1 MLSSSIPGRQG
12 YVIEHGPAARFA
24 WMLGRLRVEVVL
36 GLELGEPLSR
46 TVRAMKM
53 NRAILR
59 TFALSL
65 VAAASAACG
74 NPPAAQSPLGAAPPA
89 SSATLVQAPPP
100 RVPTPRDALLALSK
114 RDHTLAIVDPASLA
128 VLAKVPVGD
137 DPHEVVATADGRTA
151 YVSNYGGGTL
161 HTLSAVDLVAQA
173 PLPAVDLGPLLGPHG
188 LAVKGDKIWFTAE
201 GSKVVGSYDLKS
213 HAIDWVLGTGQDRT
227 HMIAVADDL
236 RRIVTTNVASAT
248 VTFLEKVAAPPPG
261 PPPGAPP
268 PGMQGPPPGGPPGGW
283 ARERWMNTVVPVGRG
298 DEGFDVS
305 PDGREIWVANAE
317 PGTIS
322 ILDSVSKTVTQTLD
336 AGAQGANR
344 LKFTPDGKHVLVS
357 SLHGGGLIV
366 YDAHARTLEKR
377 VPVGRGTS
385 GILVEPGGKRAF
397 VACSPD
403 DDVAV
408 LDLQTMTVVGHLAVG
423 REPDGLAWATRP

>member
-1 MLSSSIPGRQG
+1 
-12 YVIEHGPAARFA
+12 
-24 WMLGRLRVEVVL
+24 
-36 GLELGEPLSR
+36 
-46 TVRAMKM
+46 MKM
-53 NRAILR
+53 NRTILR
-59 TFALSL
+59 AVAPCF
-65 VAAASAACG
+65 VAAASAGCG
-74 NPPAAQSPLGAAPPA
+74 SPPAAGSPQGAAPA
-89 SSATLVQAPPP
+89 SSATLAQAPPP

-114 RDHTLAIVDPASLA
+114 RDHTLAIVDPSSLA

-137 DPHEVVATADGRTA
+137 NPHEVVATGDGRTA

-161 HTLSAVDLVAQA
+161 HTLSVVNLVAQA

-201 GSKVVGSYDLKS
+201 GSKVVGSYNLKS

-227 HMIAVADDL
+227 HMIAVADNL
-236 RRIVTTNVASAT
+236 RHVVTTNVASGT

-261 PPPGAPP
+261 PPPSAP
-268 PGMQGPPPGGPPGGW
+268 PGMQGPPPGGPPRGW

-305 PDGREIWVANAE
+305 PDGKEIWVANAE

-322 ILDSVSKTVTQTLD
+322 ILDSVSKTVTQTID
-336 AGAQGANR
+336 AGAPGANR
-344 LKFTPDGKHVLVS
+344 LKFTPDGKRVLVS
-357 SLHGGGLIV
+357 VLRGGGLIV
-366 YDAHARTLEKR
+366 YDAQARTLEKR
-377 VPVGRGTS
+377 IPVGRGTS

-403 DDVAV
+403 DDVAIV
-408 LDLQTMTVVGHLAVG
+408 DLQTMTVVGHLAVG
-423 REPDGLAWATRP
+423 RQPDGLAWATRP